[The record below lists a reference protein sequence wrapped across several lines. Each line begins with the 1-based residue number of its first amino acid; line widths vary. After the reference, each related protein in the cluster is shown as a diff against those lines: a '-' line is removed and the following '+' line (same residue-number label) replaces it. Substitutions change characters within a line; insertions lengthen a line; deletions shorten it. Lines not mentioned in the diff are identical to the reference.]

1 MFLDESQIVLG
12 TNNHYMHVNV
22 YIWRKDD
29 KKYNPHLICSRSERK
44 IRLMIWGCIFYDGV
58 GTLTA
63 VEGNIDAAKVHW
75 HSTRTY
81 GQ

>member
-29 KKYNPHLICSRSERK
+29 EKYNPHLFVLALNGR
-44 IRLMIWGCIFYDGV
+44 
-58 GTLTA
+58 
-63 VEGNIDAAKVHW
+63 
-75 HSTRTY
+75 
-81 GQ
+81 